1 MAVRV
6 VLFSER
12 HPDGDA
18 GHIVLVDKLKNVVG
32 QLEQEEAVQRN
43 ALMDRHTGSL
53 DKQRID
59 RELRLGPIATVVRA
73 AELARR
79 DEPSLAT
86 QIQFQPSGNS
96 FDGHLVA
103 ARALLEEARANQ
115 EVLGR
120 YGVSEAVLGLYQGL
134 LGQLEAA
141 IKVVNESRAV
151 HMGAT
156 PHLTDLGNEA
166 RGIVRTLDARNRIRF
181 KNDPKLLGEW
191 ISARTILGQPGPGS
205 GEAPESG
212 GDVRPAA

>member
-6 VLFSER
+6 VMFSDR

-18 GHIVLVDKLKNVVG
+18 GHIVLVDKLKSVVG

-59 RELRLGPIATVVRA
+59 RELRVGPIATVVRA
-73 AELARR
+73 AGLARQ

-86 QIQFQPSGNS
+86 QIQFQPSGET
-96 FDGHLVA
+96 FDSHLVA
-103 ARALLEEARANQ
+103 ARALLEEVRANQ
-115 EVLGR
+115 EVLGK
-120 YGVSEAVLGLYQGL
+120 YGVSDAVLDLYQAL

-141 IKVVNESRAV
+141 IKLGDEARAA

-156 PHLTDLGNEA
+156 PHLRALANEA
-166 RGIVRTLDARNRIRF
+166 RGIVRILDARNQIRF
-181 KNDPKLLGEW
+181 KKDAKLLGEW
-191 ISARTILGQPGPGS
+191 ISACTILGQPGPGS
-205 GEAPESG
+205 SEAPEPGS
-212 GDVRPAA
+212 DVRPAA